1 MKIAIAI
8 TLLAIGATLPAALA
22 QESDVRSL
30 IEQRHQE
37 MKANGRAMKQLGGVF
52 RGDTPYDRDTVIK
65 AAQVLSKHSDAE
77 SGDLFPDN
85 SLEHPDSEARIEIAG
100 NRDRFEQ
107 IFSDLNSSSKELIGL
122 ASGNGSED
130 EMRAAFSKVAKTCSA
145 CHTDFRVKN

>member
-8 TLLAIGATLPAALA
+8 TLLAIGATLPAAVA
-22 QESDVRSL
+22 QESGVRSL

-52 RGDTPYDRDTVIK
+52 RGDMPYDRDTVIK
-65 AAQVLSKHSDAE
+65 AAEILSKHSETE
-77 SGDLFPDN
+77 SSALFPDN
-85 SLEHPDSEARIEIAG
+85 SLEHSDSDARIEIAH

-107 IFSDLNSSSKELIGL
+107 IFSDLNSSSKELIDL
-122 ASGNGSED
+122 ARGNGSD
-130 EMRAAFSKVAKTCSA
+130 ADMRTAFSKVAKTCSA

>member
-1 MKIAIAI
+1 MKIVIAI
-8 TLLAIGATLPAALA
+8 TLLAIGATLPVAVA

-65 AAQVLSKHSDAE
+65 AAEILSKHSGAE
-77 SGDLFPDN
+77 SSALFPDN
-85 SLEHPDSEARIEIAG
+85 SLEHSDSDARIEIAG

-107 IFSDLNSSSKELIGL
+107 IFSDLNSSSKELIDL
-122 ASGNGSED
+122 ARGNGND
-130 EMRAAFSKVAKTCSA
+130 TEMRAAFSKVAKTCSA

>member
-1 MKIAIAI
+1 MKIVVAII
-8 TLLAIGATLPAALA
+8 LLAIGATSPAALA
-22 QESDVRSL
+22 QESDIQSL

-65 AAQVLSKHSDAE
+65 ASKVLSKHSGAE
-77 SGDLFPDN
+77 SGALFPDN
-85 SLEHPDSEARIEIAG
+85 SLEHSDSDARIEIAA
-100 NRDRFEQ
+100 NRDRFDQ
-107 IFSDLNSSSKELIGL
+107 IFSDLNSSSRELIDL
-122 ASGNGSED
+122 ARGNGSED